1 MVDYDVQIDRER
13 ECFIIKGPFN
23 NDAVPIGIPNSDSNR
38 KLFVDLFLHKA
49 DIERG
54 IDFLKCISN
63 DKNITVNEGLFI
75 AGLNNCMKCFKYS
88 KSRNKLDKDTVFKDN
103 EELLT
108 SFIEFEKMRDKHF
121 DHDESGMLQATAF
134 LLVCPT
140 GENVFG
146 GPPSVVWNRVMF
158 DYYIA
163 GQKLQE
169 VMQYTWQYLCQEID
183 KVGCLIEAT
192 YINSSREQL
201 LALET
206 PKIELAS
213 SNSKRK

>member
-1 MVDYDVQIDRER
+1 MIDYEVQIDHER
-13 ECFIIKGPFN
+13 ESFIIKGPFN
-23 NDAVPIGIPNSDSNR
+23 NDVMPIEIPNSDPNR

-88 KSRNKLDKDTVFKDN
+88 RSRSKLDKDTVFKN
-103 EELLT
+103 NKELLVCFT
-108 SFIEFEKMRDKHF
+108 EFEKMRDKHF

-146 GPPSVVWNRVMF
+146 GPPSVVWNRMIF
-158 DYYIA
+158 DYYIE
-163 GQKLQE
+163 GQKLQNI
-169 VMQYTWQYLCQEID
+169 MQYTWQYLCQEID
-183 KVGCLIEAT
+183 KVGCLIEAA
-192 YINSSREQL
+192 YINAPREQL
-201 LALET
+201 LTLQA
-206 PKIELAS
+206 PKIKLAS
-213 SNSKRK
+213 STSKRQ

>member
-1 MVDYDVQIDRER
+1 MIDYEVQIDRER
-13 ECFIIKGPFN
+13 GCFSIKGPFN
-23 NDAVPIGIPNSDSNR
+23 NDVIPIGIPHSDSNR

-54 IDFLKCISN
+54 IDFLKHISN

-88 KSRNKLDKDTVFKDN
+88 KSRNKLDKTAVFENN
-103 EELLT
+103 EELFMWFT
-108 SFIEFEKMRDKHF
+108 KFEKMRDKHF

-140 GENVFG
+140 GKNVFG

-158 DYYIA
+158 DYYAA
-163 GQKLQE
+163 GQKLLE
-169 VMQYTWQYLCQEID
+169 VMQYTCQYLCQEID

-192 YINSSREQL
+192 YINFSREQL

-213 SNSKRK
+213 SNSERQ